1 MVSGNLKLYHLGG
14 LSENVYMKKT
24 KKKKR
29 EIHLQ
34 LFFVKQRILILCLHR
49 NIFI

>member
-1 MVSGNLKLYHLGG
+1 MMSGKLKLYHWGA
-14 LSENVYMKKT
+14 LSENVYMERT

-34 LFFVKQRILILCLHR
+34 LFFVKQHI
-49 NIFI
+49 